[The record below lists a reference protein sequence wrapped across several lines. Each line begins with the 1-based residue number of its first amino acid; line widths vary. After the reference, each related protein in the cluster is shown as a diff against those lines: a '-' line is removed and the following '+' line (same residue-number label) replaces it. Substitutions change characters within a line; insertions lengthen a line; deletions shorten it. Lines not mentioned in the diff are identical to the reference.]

1 MAGRVNGTVGRA
13 PGRRS
18 PAYAWRPVIGEP
30 SEAGSGWLTGASM
43 PTSPE
48 PRLPDRSASAA
59 RTHRSLVMN
68 GLTTAEAARL
78 TSYLCGFAP
87 PEGDWAIDQLTRLL
101 FIRELARSGH
111 FGRLDGARPG
121 D

>member
-1 MAGRVNGTVGRA
+1 
-13 PGRRS
+13 
-18 PAYAWRPVIGEP
+18 
-30 SEAGSGWLTGASM
+30 
-43 PTSPE
+43 
-48 PRLPDRSASAA
+48 
-59 RTHRSLVMN
+59 MN